1 MILDGPRLVLRPMTE
16 ADAAEFAA
24 LNADPEVMRHFVKPL
39 SFDESEAF
47 RDRIARQFASQ
58 GFGFRGVFR
67 RETPGLIGMVGLTR
81 VPFAARVTPSHEIS
95 WRIARA
101 QQRRCYAEEAARLCL
116 AAGFGPLQLPEIVAW
131 TLPANEPSW
140 RQMRKLGMR
149 DDGLFEEP
157 RIPEGHPKR
166 VQRLFRL
173 TRAEWVASRLG

>member
-1 MILDGPRLVLRPMTE
+1 MILESPRLVLRPMTD

-24 LNADPEVMRHFVKPL
+24 MNADTEVMRHFVKPL
-39 SFDESEAF
+39 SFEESEAF
-47 RDRIARQFASQ
+47 RARIAQQFATQ
-58 GFGFRGVFR
+58 GFGFWGVFR
-67 RETPGLIGMVGLTR
+67 RDVPGLVGMVGLTR
-81 VPFAARVTPSHEIS
+81 VPFEARFTPNHEIS

-101 QQRRCYAEEAARLCL
+101 HQRQGYAEEAARLCL
-116 AAGFGPLQLPEIVAW
+116 AAGFGPLKLPEVVAW

-140 RQMRKLGMR
+140 RLMQKLGMR
-149 DDGLFEEP
+149 DDGVFEEP